1 VSVGCEWQCG
11 AVRCGGPA
19 QVSEQIV
26 TRPRECILSCPPSL
40 HPPTLTYSQLAYSQS
55 VDFFDFVFVESERM
69 SISTFRLIIDNSG
82 LEFVLTGDMPH

>member
-1 VSVGCEWQCG
+1 MSDG
-11 AVRCGGPA
+11 AVRCGGPR

-26 TRPRECILSCPPSL
+26 TRPRECILSSLPPSLPPSL
-40 HPPTLTYSQLAYSQS
+40 HPTTLTYSQLAYSQS
-55 VDFFDFVFVESERM
+55 VDFFDFLFVESERM